1 MKNDDSS
8 LLPDQL
14 DNIKSHVQ
22 KLLYKADALGEL
34 PTPVD
39 QLVRS
44 ANLHVNEDFVLVNDY
59 KMIRNFTSRIEK
71 VARQSI
77 HGIKKLLGL
86 LHVPSGEIL
95 IDHLQHKNKKTF
107 IKLHE
112 AGHGFLPH
120 QRLVYEIMEDG
131 ELELD
136 PDIEELFEHE
146 ANNFA
151 SEALFQLDK
160 YEKMAADYT
169 ISIKTPIDLSKKFG
183 SSVYASTRRYV
194 QTHFSP
200 LALGIYN
207 KIEDVSLAPWFC
219 FTTSSYAFS
228 DFS

>member
-1 MKNDDSS
+1 MFITAF
-8 LLPDQL
+8 Q
-14 DNIKSHVQ
+14 NI
-22 KLLYKADALGEL
+22 L
-34 PTPVD
+34 
-39 QLVRS
+39 
-44 ANLHVNEDFVLVNDY
+44 NE
-59 KMIRNFTSRIEK
+59 
-71 VARQSI
+71 
-77 HGIKKLLGL
+77 
-86 LHVPSGEIL
+86 
-95 IDHLQHKNKKTF
+95 
-107 IKLHE
+107 
-112 AGHGFLPH
+112 
-120 QRLVYEIMEDG
+120 
-131 ELELD
+131 
-136 PDIEELFEHE
+136 IEELFEHE